1 MDIFRRATVQTT
13 SLGEMLVEAKLITD
27 EQLQAVSKLSRQIGC
42 GIGCTLVGL
51 GLFTS
56 QQLAMLIG
64 FQLNIPFVN
73 VREQPVDPE
82 ALELIPESLARDYG
96 VLPLGIVDRAILTAM
111 EDPGD
116 AQAIAALES
125 HTGRRIEPVV
135 GIPEDI
141 HEAIDRN
148 YQACRW
154 G

>member
-1 MDIFRRATVQTT
+1 MDISRRATVQTT
-13 SLGEMLVEAKLITD
+13 SLGEMLVEARLITD
-27 EQLQAVSKLSRQIGC
+27 EQLQAILRLSRQIDC
-42 GIGCTLVGL
+42 GVGCTLVGL

-64 FQLNIPFVN
+64 FELNIPFVN
-73 VREQPVDPE
+73 VGKQPIDPE
-82 ALELIPESLARDYG
+82 ALELIPESVAREYG
-96 VLPLGIVDRAILTAM
+96 VLPLGIVDGAILTAM
-111 EDPGD
+111 EDPRD
-116 AQAIAALES
+116 AQAVAALES

>member
-1 MDIFRRATVQTT
+1 
-13 SLGEMLVEAKLITD
+13 MLVEAKLITD
-27 EQLQAVSKLSRQIGC
+27 EQLQAISQLSGKIGC
-42 GIGCTLVGL
+42 GVGCTLVGL

-64 FQLNIPFVN
+64 FELNIPFVN
-73 VREQPVDPE
+73 VRKQPVDPE

-96 VLPLGIVDRAILTAM
+96 VLPLGIVDGAILTAM

-116 AQAIAALES
+116 AQAVAALES

-135 GIPEDI
+135 GTREDI

-148 YQACRW
+148 YQACR
-154 G
+154 